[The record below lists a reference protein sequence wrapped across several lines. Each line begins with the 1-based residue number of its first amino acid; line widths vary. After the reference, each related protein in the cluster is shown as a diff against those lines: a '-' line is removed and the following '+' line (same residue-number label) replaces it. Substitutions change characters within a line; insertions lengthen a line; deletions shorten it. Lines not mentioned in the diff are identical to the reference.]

1 MDADFDRDYYAPIGS
16 IRRAE
21 REAREALF
29 DSALTSVPKQS
40 GKDSANVSADPVF
53 APQEQG
59 EDCRVYDHENDHPR

>member
-29 DSALTSVPKQS
+29 SRSFD
-40 GKDSANVSADPVF
+40 D
-53 APQEQG
+53 
-59 EDCRVYDHENDHPR
+59 RVKRLDNPRHDKPSRKGDDDASR